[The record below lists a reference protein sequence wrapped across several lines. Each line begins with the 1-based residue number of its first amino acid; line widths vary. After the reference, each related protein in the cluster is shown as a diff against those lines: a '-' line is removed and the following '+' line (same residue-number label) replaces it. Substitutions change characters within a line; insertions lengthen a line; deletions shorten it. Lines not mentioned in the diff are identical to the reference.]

1 MLFCFRMCTHLYI
14 TSCWSYILSTLFTYS
29 TVCASP
35 FDFTQTSFVSCAS
48 FCRSGDLIVCGFAS
62 WRGLRVKQN
71 SKNKPSLRSESTRT
85 FSFPSPLP
93 TRKITTV
100 GEPFCQLQEC
110 ATSSRSLPI
119 FQKATKP
126 SHSQRENNNEHFLV
140 LLHAEGVIA
149 RQLLQ
154 HLLEALV
161 YPLTAAKMSYPSSF
175 ASSPQRDLPN
185 SP

>member
-1 MLFCFRMCTHLYI
+1 MTH
-14 TSCWSYILSTLFTYS
+14 TS
-29 TVCASP
+29 
-35 FDFTQTSFVSCAS
+35 
-48 FCRSGDLIVCGFAS
+48 
-62 WRGLRVKQN
+62 
-71 SKNKPSLRSESTRT
+71 
-85 FSFPSPLP
+85 SFPSPLP
-93 TRKITTV
+93 TRKITTA

-110 ATSSRSLPI
+110 ATSSRLLPI

-161 YPLTAAKMSYPSSF
+161 YPLTCSQNELPIVFCFFSSARFARFSLMEEKTPKERWGTKEGEDCASALGSRLTCSGGAGGGRLHAVCGDAPRRREGGRGGAAEGVRVHQIVPYHEERVGAQSD
-175 ASSPQRDLPN
+175 Q
-185 SP
+185 